1 MTRREG
7 FLCGLVGMCAAVVLV
22 PRAAAQYGPAYFYY
36 QGIPYGSQA
45 TISPAAAVLHSGYY
59 SFQIDNRPDV
69 PFDLAY
75 EAGLAN
81 VLANLANPF
90 AAIGDYG
97 WGRFFTTEV
106 LPNPSKEGA
115 QWVPNYFGHILGEGL
130 VYRVTFEW
138 YRYHGVAN
146 ARLLAILST
155 LTGAMLN
162 EVVENGTYD
171 GPNVDPIADFY
182 LFNPLGILVFSS
194 ESAARF
200 FARDLG
206 LAYWPQQAA
215 LDPVSGALHN
225 TGYRTVFRVHP
236 FRWRLGLFASYGN
249 QGLAGLSYR
258 LSWRDRLTVGAGIAA
273 RELLEVDT
281 GDPGRQLTADVGPA
295 FGVFFDRNNSLL
307 ASLIATPEKLD
318 KIVLN
323 VYPGILGPRGFRP
336 GFTVGWHEADGLK
349 LAVHLAGWPVG
360 LAAHT
365 GTGRPTPP

>member
-1 MTRREG
+1 MALAT
-7 FLCGLVGMCAAVVLV
+7 LVS
-22 PRAAAQYGPAYFYY
+22 PAAAQYGPGYFYY
-36 QGIPYGSQA
+36 QGLPYGSQA
-45 TISPAAAVLHSGYY
+45 ATSPAAAVLHSGYY
-59 SFQIDNRPDV
+59 NFQIDNRPNR
-69 PFDLAY
+69 PFELPY

-81 VLANLANPF
+81 VLANLADPF
-90 AAIGDYG
+90 SAIGEYG

-138 YRYHGVAN
+138 YRYHGVPN
-146 ARLLAILST
+146 ARLLAILS
-155 LTGAMLN
+155 LATGAMLN

-182 LFNPLGILVFSS
+182 IFNPLGVLVFSS
-194 ESAARF
+194 ENVARF

-206 LAYWPQQAA
+206 LTYWPQQAA
-215 LDPVSGALHN
+215 LDPGSGALQN

-249 QGLAGLSYR
+249 QGLAGLTYR
-258 LSWRDRLTVGAGIAA
+258 LTWRDRLTVGAGLAA
-273 RELLEVDT
+273 RALIDVETD
-281 GDPGRQLTADVGPA
+281 DPGRQLTADVGPA

-307 ASLIATPEKLD
+307 ASLVVTPEKHD
-318 KIVLN
+318 KALLN
-323 VYPGILGPRGFRP
+323 VYPGIVGPRGFRP
-336 GFTVGWHEADGLK
+336 GFTVGWHEEDGLK
-349 LAVHLAGWPVG
+349 LAVHLAGWPIG

-365 GTGRPTPP
+365 GAARPATP